1 MLVMRQLYTLIF
13 SALTPLILLRL
24 YWRGIKAPLYR
35 QRWQERL
42 GFYRSAACQD
52 VVWFHAVSVGEAEA
66 AFPLIKLM
74 QSQHPA
80 QRFLVTTTTPT
91 GSARVQA
98 VLADSVEHV
107 YLPYDLPIIV
117 ARFLRHF
124 QPKIAVI
131 MEKEV
136 WPNLFAACAA
146 EQIPL
151 YVINARLSAKS
162 AKAYKK
168 IPALI
173 KPALACIQQIA
184 TQTVDD
190 QQRFIE
196 IGANAQQVS
205 VLGNIKFDLS
215 IEPATIA
222 AGLALKQN
230 SFAGRFVWIIAST
243 HQGEEDILL
252 ALYPALKAQIK
263 NLLLVI
269 APRHPERFDTVK
281 KLCEKQGL
289 SVVMRS
295 ENRLVDDG
303 CDVYLAD
310 SIGELKM
317 LYAAADLAFVGGSL
331 VAVGGHNVLEPAAVG
346 VPVLFGPQMFNF
358 QEIAEQMLK
367 AGAAVQC
374 DDDLAI
380 AKAVLQIHED
390 HTFRQN
396 LSSNAKSFVEQN
408 QGATARVAAL
418 LAQSLGA

>member
-1 MLVMRQLYTLIF
+1 
-13 SALTPLILLRL
+13 
-24 YWRGIKAPLYR
+24 
-35 QRWQERL
+35 
-42 GFYRSAACQD
+42 
-52 VVWFHAVSVGEAEA
+52 
-66 AFPLIKLM
+66 
-74 QSQHPA
+74 
-80 QRFLVTTTTPT
+80 
-91 GSARVQA
+91 
-98 VLADSVEHV
+98 
-107 YLPYDLPIIV
+107 
-117 ARFLRHF
+117 
-124 QPKIAVI
+124 
-131 MEKEV
+131 
-136 WPNLFAACAA
+136 
-146 EQIPL
+146 
-151 YVINARLSAKS
+151 LSAKS

-184 TQTVDD
+184 TQTADD

-243 HQGEEDILL
+243 HQGEEELLL

-331 VAVGGHNVLEPAAVG
+331 VAVGGHNVLEPAVVG

-380 AKAVLQIHED
+380 AKAVLQVHED

>member
-1 MLVMRQLYTLIF
+1 MRQLYTLIF

-42 GFYRSAACQD
+42 GFYRTAPNQD
-52 VVWFHAVSVGEAEA
+52 LVWFHAVSVGEAEA

-74 QSQHPA
+74 QSQHPT

-107 YLPYDLPIIV
+107 YLPYDLPVIV

-184 TQTVDD
+184 TQTEDD
-190 QQRFIE
+190 QQRFID
-196 IGANAQQVS
+196 IGASAQQVA

-215 IEPATIA
+215 IEQATID

-230 SFAGRFVWIIAST
+230 NFAGRFVWIIAST
-243 HQGEEDILL
+243 HQGEEEILL

-269 APRHPERFDTVK
+269 APRHPERFEAVK
-281 KLCEKQGL
+281 KLAEKQGL

-303 CDVYLAD
+303 CDVYVAD

-380 AKAVLQIHED
+380 AKAVLHIHEELS
-390 HTFRQN
+390 FRQS
-396 LSSNAKSFVEQN
+396 LSSNAKRFVEQN

>member
-1 MLVMRQLYTLIF
+1 MV
-13 SALTPLILLRL
+13 LLRL

-35 QRWQERL
+35 QRWLERL
-42 GFYRSAACQD
+42 GFYKTKSLQNL
-52 VVWFHAVSVGEAEA
+52 VWFHAVSVGEAEA
-66 AFPLIKLM
+66 AFPLIKMM
-74 QSQHPA
+74 QSQYPTQH
-80 QRFLVTTTTPT
+80 FLVTTTTPT

-98 VLADSVEHV
+98 VLGDSVEHV
-107 YLPYDLPIIV
+107 YLPYDLQMIV

-131 MEKEV
+131 MEKEI

-151 YVINARLSAKS
+151 FVINARLSAKS

-184 TQTVDD
+184 TQTDDD

-196 IGANAQQVS
+196 IGANPQQVA

-215 IEPATIA
+215 IEPVTITN
-222 AGLALKQN
+222 GLALKQN
-230 SFAGRFVWIIAST
+230 NFAGRFVWIIAST
-243 HQGEEDILL
+243 HQGEEEILL

-263 NLLLVI
+263 NLLLMI

-281 KLCEKQGL
+281 KLCEKQSL

-295 ENRLVDDG
+295 ENRLVDG
-303 CDVYLAD
+303 SCDVYLAD

-317 LYAAADLAFVGGSL
+317 LYAAADIAFVGGSL

-380 AKAVLQIHED
+380 AKAVLQVHED
-390 HTFRQN
+390 HAFRQS
-396 LSSNAKSFVEQN
+396 LSINAKSFVEQN

-418 LAQSLGA
+418 LGQALGV

>member
-1 MLVMRQLYTLIF
+1 
-13 SALTPLILLRL
+13 
-24 YWRGIKAPLYR
+24 LYR

-42 GFYRSAACQD
+42 GFYRTPPCQD
-52 VVWFHAVSVGEAEA
+52 LVWFHAVSVGEAEA
-66 AFPLIKLM
+66 AFPLIKSM

-107 YLPYDLPIIV
+107 YLPYDLPVIV

-124 QPKIAVI
+124 QPQIAVI

-184 TQTVDD
+184 TQTEDD
-190 QQRFIE
+190 QQRFID
-196 IGANAQQVS
+196 IGASAQQVA

-243 HQGEEDILL
+243 HQGEEEILL

-269 APRHPERFDTVK
+269 APRHPERFEPVK

-295 ENRLVDDG
+295 ENRLVDER
-303 CDVYLAD
+303 CDVYVAD

-331 VAVGGHNVLEPAAVG
+331 VPVGGHNVLEPAAVG

-380 AKAVLQIHED
+380 AKVVLHIHED
-390 HTFRQN
+390 LSFRQS
-396 LSSNAKSFVEQN
+396 LSSHAKRFVEQN